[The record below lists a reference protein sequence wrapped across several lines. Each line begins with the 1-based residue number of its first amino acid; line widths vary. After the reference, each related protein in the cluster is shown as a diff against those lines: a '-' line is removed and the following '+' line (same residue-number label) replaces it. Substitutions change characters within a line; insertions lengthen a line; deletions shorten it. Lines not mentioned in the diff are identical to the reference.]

1 MTTQNM
7 PVLALRGLTAF
18 PGQTLSFDA
27 EREISILALENA
39 MEGDR
44 ELLLVTQREIGVQ
57 DPQEEDLYEIGTVCR
72 IFQIVKTSDTGV
84 RVIAGGLHRAALRRL
99 WQTKPFLQAN
109 VELLEDQ
116 SWRASDRTEA
126 LTRRTYALF
135 GQYQESVRPA
145 GGLRAGHPGPRP
157 AGGHHRR
164 QHQPPA
170 PGSPAGA
177 AGAAPRP
184 AAAGDERNSGA

>member
-84 RVIAGGLHRAALRRL
+84 RVIAGGLHRAALRRPSPSCRPM
-99 WQTKPFLQAN
+99 W
-109 VELLEDQ
+109 
-116 SWRASDRTEA
+116 SCWR
-126 LTRRTYALF
+126 TR
-135 GQYQESVRPA
+135 A
-145 GGLRAGHPGPRP
+145 GGPRT
-157 AGGHHRR
+157 
-164 QHQPPA
+164 
-170 PGSPAGA
+170 
-177 AGAAPRP
+177 APRL
-184 AAAGDERNSGA
+184 